1 MKRQFQIGDIV
12 ARIGSTNKYKIDSFG
27 LGGHVYMISLDTGDC
42 IDEESEVFYKEWLV
56 LEEGEGE
63 EKYDIDE

>member
-12 ARIGSTNKYKIDSFG
+12 ARIGSMNKYRIDSFG
-27 LGGHVYMISLDTGDC
+27 LGGYVYMISLDTGDC
-42 IDEESEVFYKEWLV
+42 IHEESEVFYKEWLV
-56 LEEGEGE
+56 LEEGEE